1 MAKEDGGV
9 WHEMVE
15 LGGGTDWV
23 VILGFFVENPMEW
36 VLEIFTVGVCKW
48 FNESCF

>member
-23 VILGFFVENPMEW
+23 VILGFFVGKPMEW
-36 VLEIFTVGVCKW
+36 VFEIFSVGVCK
-48 FNESCF
+48 